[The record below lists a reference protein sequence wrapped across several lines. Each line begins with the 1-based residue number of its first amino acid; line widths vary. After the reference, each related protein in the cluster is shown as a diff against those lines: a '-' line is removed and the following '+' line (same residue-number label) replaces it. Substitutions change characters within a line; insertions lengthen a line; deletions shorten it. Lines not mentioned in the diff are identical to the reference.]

1 MTTTNSKINR
11 NKSMREKPCRVEEGT
26 LEEGAEG
33 AATRIAS
40 RTAKHTGALVLG
52 TSKRKRK
59 VKI

>member
-1 MTTTNSKINR
+1 
-11 NKSMREKPCRVEEGT
+11 MREKPCRVEEGT